1 MHNVIRRS
9 TTVIFYRQL
18 VNTTAG
24 AAGDLMKAV
33 KEPNISGWT
42 CTNVTTGAGVKY
54 HQFIDNLRNEN
65 ITKIITQY

>member
-24 AAGDLMKAV
+24 AAGDLMKAFKAWGSWHCV
-33 KEPNISGWT
+33 NI
-42 CTNVTTGAGVKY
+42 TTGSGTIY
-54 HQFIDNLRNEN
+54 HTFISNLRNAD